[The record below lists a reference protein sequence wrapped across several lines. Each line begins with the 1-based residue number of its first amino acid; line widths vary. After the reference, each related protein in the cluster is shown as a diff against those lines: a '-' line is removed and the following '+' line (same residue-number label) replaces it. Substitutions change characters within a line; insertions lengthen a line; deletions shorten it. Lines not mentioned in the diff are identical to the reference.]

1 MPHGISAISA
11 ISAGHKKQFSKMK
24 CVILAA
30 GYATRLYPLTQ
41 NFPKPLLEV
50 AGKPIL
56 DWLIDDMSQT
66 GLIDEYI
73 IISNHK
79 FAPIFQSWADL
90 KFFAEQS
97 GRAERKDQRSKFKVQ
112 SSKFKVIDD
121 GTSSNETRLGA
132 VKDIQFA
139 IDQLH
144 LDDDLLVMAG
154 DNLLDFSLSHFIRFA
169 KEKNAT
175 CVMRYFEHD
184 EARLHKTGVAEI
196 DADGRILSMEEK
208 PANPKSNWCIP
219 AFYYYTR
226 QDARLIKK
234 GIDSGCG
241 VDAPGSFIAWLSTQ
255 TTVYTYEMP
264 GRRYDIGTLESY
276 EAVKQ
281 TYTGPTT

>member
-1 MPHGISAISA
+1 
-11 ISAGHKKQFSKMK
+11 MK
-24 CVILAA
+24 CLILAA
-30 GYATRLYPLTQ
+30 GYATRLYPLTE

-56 DWLIDDMSQT
+56 DWLIDDMNQT

-79 FAPIFQSWADL
+79 FAHIFQDWADKRNL
-90 KFFAEQS
+90 LFNVKCL
-97 GRAERKDQRSKFKVQ
+97 
-112 SSKFKVIDD
+112 ILDD

-154 DNLLDFSLSHFIRFA
+154 DNLLDFSLSGFINFA
-169 KEKNAT
+169 QEKQTT
-175 CVMRYFEHD
+175 CVMRYFEVD

-196 DADGRILSMEEK
+196 NEQGLILSMEEK

-226 QDARLIKK
+226 EDSHLIKK
-234 GIDSGCG
+234 GIESGCG
-241 VDAPGSFIAWLSTQ
+241 IDAPGSFIAWLSTQ
-255 TTVYTYEMP
+255 TNVFTYEMP
-264 GRRYDIGTLESY
+264 GKRYDIGTLASY
-276 EAVKQ
+276 VEVKH
-281 TYTGPTT
+281 TFSRI